1 MCSCRGGEEE
11 ARKPERLDQHF
22 YEEIS
27 KCIFQNWRSALLFIH
42 GRKSEADQNKNAE

>member
-11 ARKPERLDQHF
+11 AREPERLDQHF

-27 KCIFQNWRSALLFIH
+27 KYRFQIRGLRFFLYMGEI
-42 GRKSEADQNKNAE
+42 